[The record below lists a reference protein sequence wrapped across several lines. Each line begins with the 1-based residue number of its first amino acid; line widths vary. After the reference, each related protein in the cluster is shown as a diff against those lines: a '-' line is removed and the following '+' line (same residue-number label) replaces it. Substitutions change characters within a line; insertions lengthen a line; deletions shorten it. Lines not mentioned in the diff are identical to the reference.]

1 MLYFA
6 GKGEERF
13 KKSWSGVEWGG
24 VEFSE
29 FPNGEQRVRVLSSV
43 ENELCVVVQGMAEE
57 PDKAWIRAMLLA
69 DALKENGAKGVKLVV
84 PFLSYALMNRH
95 FDQEP
100 ISVRVVGKTL
110 SQFFDEVE
118 VWEVHEE
125 EVAEFFTVPFYNL
138 PILWEMAKE
147 IQNSKFKMQ
156 SYSSKLKIE
165 NWKMKNVDVVVA
177 PDKGSVVRARQ
188 VAREWGVELILGQK
202 ERDVVST
209 EIKDLKVEG
218 EVKGKRVVI
227 VDDLVNTGG
236 TIVKTAGLLRKQGT
250 KEVGLMV
257 AHWLPVRGNWERV
270 EKAVDWV
277 VISNSV
283 KVDFESE
290 KLRVVE
296 VGVGA
301 GYR

>member
-1 MLYFA
+1 MIYFA

-13 KKSWSGVEWGG
+13 KNYWQVEWGE
-24 VEFSE
+24 VEFSR

-43 ENELCVVVQGMAEE
+43 KDELCVVVQGMAEE

-100 ISVRVVGKTL
+100 ISVRVMGKSL

-125 EVAEFFTVPFYNL
+125 EVAEFFTVPFYNR

-147 IQNSKFKMQ
+147 IQ

-165 NWKMKNVDVVVA
+165 NWEMKDVDVVVA

-218 EVKGKRVVI
+218 EVKGKGVVI

-236 TIVKTAGLLRKQGT
+236 TIVKTAELLKEQGV

-257 AHWLPVRGNWERV
+257 AHWLPVGGNWERV
-270 EKAVDWV
+270 EKTVDWV
-277 VISNSV
+277 VVSNSV
-283 KVDFESE
+283 GVDFESE

-296 VGVGA
+296 VGVSTD
-301 GYR
+301 YR